1 MSSLASLLAGREGDF
16 DDDVDVVYTSEV
28 HTINGFTI
36 KMPSA
41 EHLAL
46 RKELAQKAKKRA
58 ANQKMSI
65 ARTGARI
72 ENPNQNRAPP
82 SPFFRP
88 RSRGSAVVASEPAA
102 VAVSQEPDM
111 AATRPLPIVDHELGA
126 KTYRACL
133 SHLFLQAH

>member
-58 ANQKMSI
+58 ANQKSI
-65 ARTGARI
+65 NMYISWVYIYNHDKYMQWIPRYSCIYSCVHLGSRALQTG
-72 ENPNQNRAPP
+72 P
-82 SPFFRP
+82 P
-88 RSRGSAVVASEPAA
+88 RS
-102 VAVSQEPDM
+102 
-111 AATRPLPIVDHELGA
+111 
-126 KTYRACL
+126 
-133 SHLFLQAH
+133 

>member
-46 RKELAQKAKKRA
+46 RKELVEKAKKRA

-65 ARTGARI
+65 ARTEARI
-72 ENPNQNRAPP
+72 ENQNQKRAPPKSARKSSPKPAESLGP

-88 RSRGSAVVASEPAA
+88 RRRGSTVVASELAA
-102 VAVSQEPDM
+102 VATS
-111 AATRPLPIVDHELGA
+111 
-126 KTYRACL
+126 
-133 SHLFLQAH
+133 

>member
-82 SPFFRP
+82 KSSRKSSPKPAESLGPSPFFRP
-88 RSRGSAVVASEPAA
+88 RSRG
-102 VAVSQEPDM
+102 
-111 AATRPLPIVDHELGA
+111 
-126 KTYRACL
+126 
-133 SHLFLQAH
+133 